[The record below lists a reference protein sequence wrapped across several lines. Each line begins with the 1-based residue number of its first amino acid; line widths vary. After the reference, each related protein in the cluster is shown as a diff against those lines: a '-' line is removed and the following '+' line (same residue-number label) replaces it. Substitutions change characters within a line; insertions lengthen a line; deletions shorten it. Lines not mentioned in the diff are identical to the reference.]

1 MPFGGLDDDLPL
13 GMREK
18 KIILQ
23 NPKVIPIRGL
33 NNFAETAKVS
43 PRQTEKQVYRSPIV
57 ISSINIDSLIADDK
71 QEDSLQMVQQVKA

>member
-1 MPFGGLDDDLPL
+1 MREKKIILQNPQVIPIRTPNIIPFGGLDDDLPL

-23 NPKVIPIRGL
+23 NPKVMPIRGL

-43 PRQTEKQVYRSPIV
+43 PRQTEQ
-57 ISSINIDSLIADDK
+57 
-71 QEDSLQMVQQVKA
+71 